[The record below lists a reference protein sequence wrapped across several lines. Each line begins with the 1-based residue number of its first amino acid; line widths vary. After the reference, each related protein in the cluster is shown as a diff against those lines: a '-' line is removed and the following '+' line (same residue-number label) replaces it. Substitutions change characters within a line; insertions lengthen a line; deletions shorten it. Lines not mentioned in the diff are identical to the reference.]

1 MRGPFDW
8 LAAAHLLLQS
18 VIVLQ
23 TFHQTKMALNV
34 ICFRLGK
41 DLAPLSLLH
50 VPLRGRALFTWSD
63 MINTG

>member
-1 MRGPFDW
+1 MRRPLDW

-23 TFHQTKMALNV
+23 KFHQTKMALNV
-34 ICFRLGK
+34 ICFRLSK
-41 DLAPLSLLH
+41 DSLYYL
-50 VPLRGRALFTWSD
+50 VACSPSRPRTLYLVD